1 MAISVVG
8 HANPDTDSV
17 TSAIALAT
25 LLNAQGKEAKAGM
38 QIAAAELNPESTT
51 VLEKFGLTAPELLED
66 ASGKEIALVDFSDIA
81 QGPANLEAAE
91 LVAVVDHHKIGDVTT
106 NNPILFRAEP
116 VGCTGTVLNK
126 MFKEAGVAIPKDV
139 AGGMLAAIL
148 SDTVNFKSP
157 TCTDEDK
164 AAVNDLKIVAG
175 VEDTEALFMD
185 MLKAKSAVD
194 GVPAKDLLFR
204 DYKDFDMKGNK
215 VGVGQLELATL
226 DQVADI
232 REALVGAMEEVKAD
246 GRHTVLLMLTDVV
259 KEGTDLVVLSDD
271 SALVEKAF
279 DSKLDGNSMW
289 IPGMMSRQK
298 QTVPNLQDAFG
309 CEGPDG
315 ISTVLSDFLSGRYLW
330 RPGDL
335 ITRPPFFSSVWR
347 TGNKGE
353 FSSKRKITIPFR
365 SMTAGAKFFTWR
377 KV

>member
-1 MAISVVG
+1 MIPMATVPKIMDAPPKKKP
-8 HANPDTDSV
+8 ANRP
-17 TSAIALAT
+17 
-25 LLNAQGKEAKAGM
+25 LLNAQGMEAKACM
-38 QIAAAELNPESTT
+38 QIAAADLNPESTT
-51 VLEKFGLTAPELLED
+51 VLKRFGLAAPEMLDD
-66 ASGKEIALVDFSDIA
+66 AAGKEIALVDFSDLA
-81 QGPANLEAAE
+81 QGPANLDAAE

-106 NNPILFRAEP
+106 NTPILFRAEP

-157 TCTDEDK
+157 TCTEDDK
-164 AAVNDLKIVAG
+164 LAVNDLKTIAG
-175 VEDTEALFMD
+175 VTDTEELFME

-232 REALVGAMEEVKAD
+232 RETLVGAMEEVKAD

-271 SALVEKAF
+271 PALIEKAF
-279 DSKLDGNSMW
+279 DTKLDGKCMW
-289 IPGMMSRQK
+289 IPGMMSRKK
-298 QTVPNLQDAFG
+298 QTVPNLQNAFG
-309 CEGPDG
+309 C
-315 ISTVLSDFLSGRYLW
+315 
-330 RPGDL
+330 
-335 ITRPPFFSSVWR
+335 
-347 TGNKGE
+347 
-353 FSSKRKITIPFR
+353 
-365 SMTAGAKFFTWR
+365 
-377 KV
+377 

>member
-17 TSAIALAT
+17 TSAIAFAT
-25 LLNAQGKEAKAGM
+25 LLNAQGMEAKACM
-38 QIAAAELNPESTT
+38 QIAAADLNPESTT
-51 VLEKFGLTAPELLED
+51 VLKRFGLTAPEQLMD
-66 ASGKEIALVDFSDIA
+66 AAGKKIALVDFSDLA
-81 QGPANLEAAE
+81 QGPANLVDAE

-126 MFKEAGVAIPKDV
+126 MFKDAGVAIPKDV

-157 TCTDEDK
+157 TCTEDDK
-164 AAVNDLKIVAG
+164 AAVNDLKVVAG
-175 VEDTEALFMD
+175 VTDTEELFME

-226 DQVADI
+226 DQVAQVRD
-232 REALVGAMEEVKAD
+232 ALVEAMQAVKAD
-246 GRHTVLLMLTDVV
+246 GRHSVLLMLTDVV

-271 SALVEKAF
+271 PALIEKAF
-279 DSKLDGNSMW
+279 DTKLDGNSMW
-289 IPGMMSRQK
+289 IPGMMSRKK
-298 QTVPNLQDAFG
+298 QTVPNLQKAFG
-309 CEGPDG
+309 C
-315 ISTVLSDFLSGRYLW
+315 
-330 RPGDL
+330 
-335 ITRPPFFSSVWR
+335 
-347 TGNKGE
+347 
-353 FSSKRKITIPFR
+353 
-365 SMTAGAKFFTWR
+365 
-377 KV
+377 